1 MRGSSATETM
11 APGSSRA
18 CGAWMSKSAR
28 RRVRQAVQLA
38 AELGNVYSVQ
48 LQGVVWTLRHPEKQ
62 QEPKSKSADTD
73 KGCVANTRRAEKS
86 AARLAE
92 FQTALRFRI
101 GTFFRRWSQSIRL
114 RPTPQALPPPPILPL
129 PLPPP
134 KPTTTVAPQQPLQQ
148 PPSEQM
154 DDDRAPKR
162 APSTPLA
169 ADSPATPRAKR
180 TLQLPPGLPPPSI
193 PPSPPSSTSTP
204 PPSIPPS
211 HPSSTSISSPQRL
224 DRADLVGQHVGE
236 PESSAA
242 SSPSAPVTEPERVL
256 VPRKCE
262 DCKGHVTDG
271 WLEEMPPGDLSD
283 PIFICERCYW
293 PGSYEGVS
301 FHSWKAT
308 KTGLRCK
315 ACSRVLPWLY
325 HPNESLCGRCSR

>member
-1 MRGSSATETM
+1 M

-134 KPTTTVAPQQPLQQ
+134 QPTTTVAPQQPSQQ
-148 PPSEQM
+148 PPPEQM

-204 PPSIPPS
+204 PHSILPSPPS
-211 HPSSTSISSPQRL
+211 TTSTSSPQRL

-242 SSPSAPVTEPERVL
+242 SSPSAPMTEPERVL

-262 DCKGHVTDG
+262 DCRRHVTKG
-271 WLEEMPPGDLSD
+271 WLEVVPPSRADPCPTFVCEMCYRDPCYGSD
-283 PIFICERCYW
+283 EFY
-293 PGSYEGVS
+293 
-301 FHSWKAT
+301 SWTAT
-308 KTGLRCK
+308 KLGFRCK
-315 ACSRVLPWLY
+315 ACSHVLPYLY
-325 HPNESLCGRCSR
+325 HPSESLCGRCSR